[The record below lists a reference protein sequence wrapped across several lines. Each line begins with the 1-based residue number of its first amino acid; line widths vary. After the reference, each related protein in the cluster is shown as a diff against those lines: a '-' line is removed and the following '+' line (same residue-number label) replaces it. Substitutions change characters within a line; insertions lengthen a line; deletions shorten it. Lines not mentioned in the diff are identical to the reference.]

1 MTTMS
6 KALCQAVLLLIGVF
20 PSLVFGQNTSCLQS
34 ANYYAE
40 FYQGLYTM
48 HRHGLDKFPTDSADR
63 QLYFFQVQRNG
74 DKVETN
80 IVKSVHADN
89 SLSATDKT
97 KLTQLHHAVGQRLR
111 DMAAT
116 DALNAQPKDRASAL
130 LALQE
135 ACL

>member
-6 KALCQAVLLLIGVF
+6 KAMCLAVLLLGGFF
-20 PSLVFGQNTSCLQS
+20 PSLVFGQNTSCQQS
-34 ANYYAE
+34 ASYYAE

-48 HRHGLDKFPTDSADR
+48 HRHGLDKFPTDSPDR

-74 DKVETN
+74 DKVESN
-80 IVKSVHADN
+80 IAKSVHADN
-89 SLSATDKT
+89 SLSPTEKN
-97 KLTQLHHAVGQRLR
+97 KLLQLHHAVGQRFR

-116 DALNAQPKDRASAL
+116 DALNAQPKDKANAL
-130 LALQE
+130 LALQA

>member
-1 MTTMS
+1 MTTHF
-6 KALCQAVLLLIGVF
+6 KALSQAALMACACL
-20 PSLVFGQNTSCLQS
+20 PSFGWGQS
-34 ANYYAE
+34 ASCVQSATYYAE

-89 SLSATDKT
+89 GLSANDKT
-97 KLTQLHHAVGQRLR
+97 KLMELHHAVGQRLR
-111 DMAAT
+111 DMAAA
-116 DALNAQPKDRASAL
+116 DAMKAQPKDKASAL